1 MSAWVV
7 GLAIAAGYLI
17 NKNLVVQS
25 RLTQAEAEYQ
35 GVAKPATG
43 GVTSAEVRKAWKN
56 TDYETYGDFNADW
69 SQQERDRV
77 VASERQA
84 AQTVQAYD
92 ERAEAL
98 PQIQGVMLTF
108 DRYG

>member
-17 NKNLVVQS
+17 NKNLTVQS

-35 GVAKPATG
+35 GAAKPATG
-43 GVTSAEVRKAWKN
+43 GVTSAEVRQAWKN
-56 TDYETYGDFNADW
+56 TDYDTYGDFNVDW
-69 SQQERDRV
+69 SQQEKDRV
-77 VASERQA
+77 VAREQQV
-84 AQTVQAYD
+84 AQSVQSYD
-92 ERAEAL
+92 EHAEAL

-108 DRYG
+108 DRLG